1 MTRPRLFRLSFT
13 AAVALIA
20 SVQSPARA
28 RSHRTNERTGKLL
41 PAFAELVKARKQ
53 GDRSA
58 LGRLGDRIGPARL
71 AQAIAGPDARAAEAA
86 LAAAPLVRGGVLL
99 VGTIADQTWASDPVR
114 ATAAAAALG
123 GLLDGA
129 VPSALEDWDVPPDQ
143 VALACWNLRALAGR
157 KEAALPARLAALDA
171 MLAAVPSCGADAD
184 LGALARDP
192 APEIRRAVVLVA
204 AAGRGRAAAL
214 HEAAGDGAEVVRAAA
229 AAAECR
235 VEGRV
240 GPRGKEMP
248 PTPAAIAVARATASA
263 AGTPPAD
270 AVEMLDCLAAAGTPA
285 DRALLDQLR
294 RGPASPLRDRAVE
307 LGELTAPRA
316 KGTE

>member
-1 MTRPRLFRLSFT
+1 MPRPHLVRLSFI
-13 AAVALIA
+13 AAVGLVAA
-20 SVQSPARA
+20 VQPPVGA
-28 RSHRTNERTGKLL
+28 RSHRTNARTGKLV
-41 PAFAELVKARKQ
+41 PAFAELLKARKQ

-71 AQAIAGPDARAAEAA
+71 EQAIAGPDARVAEAA

-99 VGTIADQTWASDPVR
+99 VGTIADQTWASDPAR

-123 GLLDGA
+123 SLLDGA
-129 VPSALEDWDVPPDQ
+129 VPSALEDWDVPPDR

-171 MLAAVPSCGADAD
+171 MLAAIPSCGADAD
-184 LGALARDP
+184 LTALARDP

-204 AAGRGRAAAL
+204 AAGHGRAAAL
-214 HEAAGDGAEVVRAAA
+214 HDAVGDSAEVVRGAAA
-229 AAAECR
+229 AADCR
-235 VEGRV
+235 VEGRL
-240 GPRGKEMP
+240 GPRGKETP
-248 PTPAAIAVARATASA
+248 PASASIAVARATAA
-263 AGTPPAD
+263 VAGTPPAD
-270 AVEMLDCLAAAGTPA
+270 AVEMLDCLAAAATPA

-307 LGELTAPRA
+307 LGELTTPRA